1 MLWSKKP
8 FMRRVVLLSTLCLS
22 ACLVFAAK
30 KVVSPSTSASN
41 EQVDIVAT
49 IFLSEDEVTQKLGG
63 EDAGPGIVLLDLQVT
78 PKTDTPL
85 RMTPDDFTLLA
96 HDDGQRTQPFDPS
109 ELAGRGALVESVKT
123 GSTSKT
129 GVGVGFGGIF
139 GGAGS
144 GASPGNPRPQTVNS
158 KMDTKSEGNPNLLKA
173 LKKRQFRATESIEP
187 VQGYLYFRLDGKHK
201 LKNLTVLYRGA
212 AGKLDLEF
220 QH

>member
-1 MLWSKKP
+1 
-8 FMRRVVLLSTLCLS
+8 MRRLVLLSTLAVS
-22 ACLVFAAK
+22 AATLFAAK
-30 KVVSPSTSASN
+30 KVTSPSTSAGN

-49 IFLSEDEVTQKLGG
+49 ISLSEDEVTQKLG
-63 EDAGPGIVLLDLQVT
+63 EDAGPGIVLLDVRVT

-109 ELAGRGALVESVKT
+109 ELAGEGALVESVKT
-123 GSTSKT
+123 GGTGKT
-129 GVGVGFGGIF
+129 GI
-139 GGAGS
+139 GAGIGMIGMGTGS
-144 GASPGNPRPQTVNS
+144 SPGNPPQTKVNS
-158 KMDTKSEGNPNLLKA
+158 RMDTKSEGNPNLLKA
-173 LKKRQFRATESIEP
+173 LKKKQFPTTESIQP
-187 VQGYLYFRLDGKHK
+187 VEGYLYFRLDGKHK

>member
-1 MLWSKKP
+1 
-8 FMRRVVLLSTLCLS
+8 MRRVVSLSTLCLS
-22 ACLVFAAK
+22 VCLVFAAK

-49 IFLSEDEVTQKLGG
+49 IFLSEDEVTQKLDG

-109 ELAGRGALVESVKT
+109 ELAGQGALVESVKT

>member
-1 MLWSKKP
+1 MLWSKKLY
-8 FMRRVVLLSTLCLS
+8 MRRLVLLSTLAVS
-22 ACLVFAAK
+22 AATLFAAK
-30 KVVSPSTSASN
+30 KVTSPSTSAGN

-49 IFLSEDEVTQKLGG
+49 ISLSEDEVTQKLG
-63 EDAGPGIVLLDLQVT
+63 EDAGPGIVLLDVRVT

-109 ELAGRGALVESVKT
+109 ELAGEGALVESVKT
-123 GSTSKT
+123 GGTGKT
-129 GVGVGFGGIF
+129 GI
-139 GGAGS
+139 GAGIGMIGMGTGS
-144 GASPGNPRPQTVNS
+144 SPGNPPQTKVNS
-158 KMDTKSEGNPNLLKA
+158 RMDTKSEGNPNLLKA
-173 LKKRQFRATESIEP
+173 LKKKQFPTTESIQP
-187 VQGYLYFRLDGKHK
+187 VEGYLYFRLDGKHK